1 MDTELIIFNE
11 YCQKSHTDPTFIIS
25 LEEGGLI
32 EIRTVDGERYLLASQ
47 LRELERYSHLYY
59 DLSINIE
66 GIDAIHHMLERMERL
81 QQEVSFL
88 RRQLRRFQT
97 KDDFFRKNI
106 DDKTNFIPHKLPFSE
121 NNGEMEQWRNGTMKE
136 KQTLILRFS

>member
-66 GIDAIHHMLERMERL
+66 ASTPFIICWNAWKGCN
-81 QQEVSFL
+81 
-88 RRQLRRFQT
+88 
-97 KDDFFRKNI
+97 RK
-106 DDKTNFIPHKLPFSE
+106 
-121 NNGEMEQWRNGTMKE
+121 
-136 KQTLILRFS
+136 

>member
-97 KDDFFRKNI
+97 KDDFFQEEYLMI
-106 DDKTNFIPHKLPFSE
+106 KLILFLTSYLFLRTME
-121 NNGEMEQWRNGTMKE
+121 KWNNGEMEQ
-136 KQTLILRFS
+136 

>member
-66 GIDAIHHMLERMERL
+66 GIDAIHHMLERMERQ

-97 KDDFFRKNI
+97 N
-106 DDKTNFIPHKLPFSE
+106 DDKTDFIPHKLPFSE

>member
-47 LRELERYSHLYY
+47 LRELERYSH
-59 DLSINIE
+59 E

-97 KDDFFRKNI
+97 KDDFFQ
-106 DDKTNFIPHKLPFSE
+106 E
-121 NNGEMEQWRNGTMKE
+121 EY
-136 KQTLILRFS
+136 

>member
-66 GIDAIHHMLERMERL
+66 GLTSYL
-81 QQEVSFL
+81 FL
-88 RRQLRRFQT
+88 RTMEKWNNERKANFNSPFLLIYGRYISLLIRLR
-97 KDDFFRKNI
+97 
-106 DDKTNFIPHKLPFSE
+106 
-121 NNGEMEQWRNGTMKE
+121 
-136 KQTLILRFS
+136 

>member
-47 LRELERYSHLYY
+47 LRELERYSPLYY

-97 KDDFFRKNI
+97 KDDFFQEEYR
-106 DDKTNFIPHKLPFSE
+106 
-121 NNGEMEQWRNGTMKE
+121 
-136 KQTLILRFS
+136 

>member
-59 DLSINIE
+59 DLSIN
-66 GIDAIHHMLERMERL
+66 HMLERMERL

-97 KDDFFRKNI
+97 KDDFFQ
-106 DDKTNFIPHKLPFSE
+106 E
-121 NNGEMEQWRNGTMKE
+121 EY
-136 KQTLILRFS
+136 

>member
-32 EIRTVDGERYLLASQ
+32 EIRTVDGERYLLASH
-47 LRELERYSHLYY
+47 SGNWKDIATCIT

-66 GIDAIHHMLERMERL
+66 GIDAIH
-81 QQEVSFL
+81 
-88 RRQLRRFQT
+88 
-97 KDDFFRKNI
+97 I
-106 DDKTNFIPHKLPFSE
+106 C
-121 NNGEMEQWRNGTMKE
+121 
-136 KQTLILRFS
+136 

>member
-25 LEEGGLI
+25 L

-97 KDDFFRKNI
+97 KDDFFQ
-106 DDKTNFIPHKLPFSE
+106 E
-121 NNGEMEQWRNGTMKE
+121 EY
-136 KQTLILRFS
+136 

>member
-32 EIRTVDGERYLLASQ
+32 EIRTVDG
-47 LRELERYSHLYY
+47 ERYSHLYY

-97 KDDFFRKNI
+97 KDDFFQEEYR
-106 DDKTNFIPHKLPFSE
+106 
-121 NNGEMEQWRNGTMKE
+121 
-136 KQTLILRFS
+136 

>member
-97 KDDFFRKNI
+97 KDDFFQ
-106 DDKTNFIPHKLPFSE
+106 E
-121 NNGEMEQWRNGTMKE
+121 EYG
-136 KQTLILRFS
+136 

>member
-97 KDDFFRKNI
+97 KDDFFSGRI
-106 DDKTNFIPHKLPFSE
+106 LMIKLILFLTSYLFLRTME
-121 NNGEMEQWRNGTMKE
+121 KWNNGEMEQ
-136 KQTLILRFS
+136 

>member
-88 RRQLRRFQT
+88 RRQLRSGT
-97 KDDFFRKNI
+97 SIFRK
-106 DDKTNFIPHKLPFSE
+106 PE
-121 NNGEMEQWRNGTMKE
+121 NRVISKSACTCRFLRNQPLHAT
-136 KQTLILRFS
+136 

>member
-32 EIRTVDGERYLLASQ
+32 EIRTVGGERYLLASQ

-121 NNGEMEQWRNGTMKE
+121 NNGEMEQ
-136 KQTLILRFS
+136 

>member
-25 LEEGGLI
+25 L
-32 EIRTVDGERYLLASQ
+32 D
-47 LRELERYSHLYY
+47 
-59 DLSINIE
+59 IE

-97 KDDFFRKNI
+97 KDDFFQ
-106 DDKTNFIPHKLPFSE
+106 E
-121 NNGEMEQWRNGTMKE
+121 EY
-136 KQTLILRFS
+136 

>member
-47 LRELERYSHLYY
+47 LRELERYSH
-59 DLSINIE
+59 E
-66 GIDAIHHMLERMERL
+66 TG
-81 QQEVSFL
+81 
-88 RRQLRRFQT
+88 QT
-97 KDDFFRKNI
+97 
-106 DDKTNFIPHKLPFSE
+106 
-121 NNGEMEQWRNGTMKE
+121 
-136 KQTLILRFS
+136 ILRFQRQRTEPASYLVGRFASKLSIPYFRTSKLRR

>member
-66 GIDAIHHMLERMERL
+66 GIDAIHHMLDRMRNLQAEIQSLRNRL
-81 QQEVSFL
+81 HLYE
-88 RRQLRRFQT
+88 
-97 KDDFFRKNI
+97 
-106 DDKTNFIPHKLPFSE
+106 PFGFDTIE
-121 NNGEMEQWRNGTMKE
+121 N
-136 KQTLILRFS
+136 L

>member
-32 EIRTVDGERYLLASQ
+32 EIRTVDGERYLLTSQ

-66 GIDAIHHMLERMERL
+66 GIDAIHLLAYTHPVLAQSDL
-81 QQEVSFL
+81 GL
-88 RRQLRRFQT
+88 
-97 KDDFFRKNI
+97 FR
-106 DDKTNFIPHKLPFSE
+106 
-121 NNGEMEQWRNGTMKE
+121 
-136 KQTLILRFS
+136 

>member
-66 GIDAIHHMLERMERL
+66 GIDAIHHMLERMDDMRREITSLRKQLLLFRER
-81 QQEVSFL
+81 EIEEA
-88 RRQLRRFQT
+88 
-97 KDDFFRKNI
+97 D
-106 DDKTNFIPHKLPFSE
+106 
-121 NNGEMEQWRNGTMKE
+121 W
-136 KQTLILRFS
+136 

>member
-47 LRELERYSHLYY
+47 ASTPF
-59 DLSINIE
+59 IICWNAWK
-66 GIDAIHHMLERMERL
+66 GCN
-81 QQEVSFL
+81 
-88 RRQLRRFQT
+88 
-97 KDDFFRKNI
+97 RK
-106 DDKTNFIPHKLPFSE
+106 
-121 NNGEMEQWRNGTMKE
+121 
-136 KQTLILRFS
+136 